1 MMGTVRSPD
10 WMRTEVVT
18 LKYRMGRKVN
28 EKKRR
33 NMVVAALISSG
44 VTTCQM

>member
-18 LKYRMGRKVN
+18 LKYRMGRKVS

-33 NMVVAALISSG
+33 NTVVAVLISSG